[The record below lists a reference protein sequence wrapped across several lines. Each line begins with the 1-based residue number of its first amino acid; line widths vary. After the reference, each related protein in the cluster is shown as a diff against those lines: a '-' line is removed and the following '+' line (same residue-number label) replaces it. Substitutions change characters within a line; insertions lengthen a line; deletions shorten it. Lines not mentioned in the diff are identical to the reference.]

1 MESAI
6 PPHLA
11 VARTLPLRGRA
22 DAEPPYPSFVA
33 RHPTA
38 VHRLV
43 MAYLG
48 SRHGS
53 VPDGSAAAALAGPDG
68 PRHHDRAVPVAAEPG
83 APVDTVTVAYWDD
96 PDVFDRWYARHGE
109 PWLAGGGGAGRWLE
123 VLRPRVERYE
133 TIFGARSRPEGVAV
147 LAEQFSGPIREHA
160 YWGSMRDRLPAAQTD
175 PLHDPGALAVE
186 RDANRVRVRPAGSLC
201 LIRSGQDWS
210 DCDPHERRLYLEEV
224 EPSLRAGM
232 DFLRTHGPD
241 VGCLSN
247 RYLRVLDA
255 AGRPTERSYGVS
267 WWRSLAD
274 LERWSATHPTHL
286 AIFGSFTRMVRAQ
299 GGRTRLRLYHEVSV
313 AEPDEQLFCYVDCD
327 ERTGL
332 LTAAAGEQPSYPL

>member
-1 MESAI
+1 MGPGWQDPRSSAYGGPMESAI

-38 VHRLV
+38 VRRLV

-53 VPDGSAAAALAGPDG
+53 APAGSAAAALAGPDG
-68 PRHHDRAVPVAAEPG
+68 PRHHDQAVPVAAEPG

-133 TIFGARSRPEGVAV
+133 TIFGARSRP
-147 LAEQFSGPIREHA
+147 
-160 YWGSMRDRLPAAQTD
+160 
-175 PLHDPGALAVE
+175 
-186 RDANRVRVRPAGSLC
+186 
-201 LIRSGQDWS
+201 
-210 DCDPHERRLYLEEV
+210 
-224 EPSLRAGM
+224 
-232 DFLRTHGPD
+232 
-241 VGCLSN
+241 
-247 RYLRVLDA
+247 
-255 AGRPTERSYGVS
+255 
-267 WWRSLAD
+267 
-274 LERWSATHPTHL
+274 
-286 AIFGSFTRMVRAQ
+286 
-299 GGRTRLRLYHEVSV
+299 
-313 AEPDEQLFCYVDCD
+313 
-327 ERTGL
+327 
-332 LTAAAGEQPSYPL
+332 